1 MVLVPVPLC
10 RSVRDARVCLV
21 VCVAMASR
29 SMPVLTHVVGRAG
42 VSWPLCRNGACAR
55 AVVSQCARHAG
66 VSRRLCRKG
75 VGVACRPDPVSERPQ
90 RLDSWVSIAYVSRIL
105 WVGVGAAGGI
115 YVYRKTTQTIEGARQ
130 RTVRENLT
138 RVAKHASNVAAS
150 ARYLAALNGDD
161 EQPEGVVDIRKASGS
176 R

>member
-1 MVLVPVPLC
+1 
-10 RSVRDARVCLV
+10 
-21 VCVAMASR
+21 MASG
-29 SMPVLTHVVGRAG
+29 PC
-42 VSWPLCRNGACAR
+42 P
-55 AVVSQCARHAG
+55 
-66 VSRRLCRKG
+66 
-75 VGVACRPDPVSERPQ
+75 PDPFSERPQ